1 MFKMDRLLQLENAGN
16 KNFFF
21 IIVIKNIILTVNA
34 LFSYFTPGATRLAGS
49 AYPSGTPEF
58 TTRFLLRFV
67 LLDL

>member
-34 LFSYFTPGATRLAGS
+34 LFSYFTPGATRLGGT

-58 TTRFLLRFV
+58 TTQFLLRFV